1 MESIVDRPI
10 RINYLESSKGDARDT
25 SADVSKAQKILG
37 YQAQVSLREGLRQ
50 EWEWVQSL
58 YG

>member
-1 MESIVDRPI
+1 MQNIVDRPI
-10 RINYLESSKGDARDT
+10 RIHYLESSKGDARDT

-37 YQAQVSLREGLRQ
+37 YQAQVYLREGLRQ